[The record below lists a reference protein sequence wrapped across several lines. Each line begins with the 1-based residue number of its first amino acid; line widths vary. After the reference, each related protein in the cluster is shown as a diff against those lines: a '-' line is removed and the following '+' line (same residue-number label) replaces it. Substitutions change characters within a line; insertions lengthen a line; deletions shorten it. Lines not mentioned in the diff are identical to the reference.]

1 VQDCGAAEEIS
12 SAILHI
18 SAEVNALCRSDD
30 VRAVNPSHPIVA
42 VVLNGSMDD
51 DQNHPVL
58 SGAAD
63 ATERDR
69 LDGLIAQIRHDAAG
83 MSAAQREKLL
93 LTRLAETDVPMTYDE
108 RARLLDDLEA
118 GGDDAMPT

>member
-1 VQDCGAAEEIS
+1 VTS

-18 SAEVNALCRSDD
+18 SAEVNALFCPDD
-30 VRAVNPSHPIVA
+30 VRAVNPSRRIVV

-63 ATERDR
+63 ATERAR
-69 LDGLIAQIRHDAAG
+69 LEGLIAQIRHDAAG
-83 MSAAQREKLL
+83 MSAVQREKLL
-93 LTRLAETDVPMTYDE
+93 STRLAETDIAMTDE
-108 RARLLDDLEA
+108 DRVRLLAELAVEE
-118 GGDDAMPT
+118 DAASSD